1 MIQAGPMLPP
11 HSLATAHP
19 SGALQLLQELLLDCL
34 RNTTWKQFWF
44 FDVLKCLKSKTTPEF
59 LSRFGDQPRVLNLI
73 KMFSHSELFLG
84 AKFIRRSK
92 IKHALKKNLALA

>member
-34 RNTTWKQFWF
+34 RNTT
-44 FDVLKCLKSKTTPEF
+44 
-59 LSRFGDQPRVLNLI
+59 
-73 KMFSHSELFLG
+73 
-84 AKFIRRSK
+84 
-92 IKHALKKNLALA
+92 